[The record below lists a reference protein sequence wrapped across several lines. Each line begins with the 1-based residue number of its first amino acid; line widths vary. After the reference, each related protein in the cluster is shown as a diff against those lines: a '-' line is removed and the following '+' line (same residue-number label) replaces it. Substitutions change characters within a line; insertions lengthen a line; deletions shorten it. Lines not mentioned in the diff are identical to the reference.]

1 MVLSDN
7 MNTKQEIVFLVFVV
21 VALLFFMFPLIISLL
36 TKNYWYFFLF
46 FVSWIP
52 ALIIGK
58 IGGRLC
64 SD

>member
-1 MVLSDN
+1 MVT
-7 MNTKQEIVFLVFVV
+7 MNNKQAIAFLIFVV
-21 VALLFFMFPLIISLL
+21 FALGFFLFPLMIALI

-58 IGGRLC
+58 IGANLC

>member
-1 MVLSDN
+1 MKISNKIQIIAFLIFV
-7 MNTKQEIVFLVFVV
+7 IVAIGFFL
-21 VALLFFMFPLIISLL
+21 FPLIVALM

-58 IGGRLC
+58 IGAELC

>member
-1 MVLSDN
+1 MARGDN
-7 MNTKQEIVFLVFVV
+7 MNTKQQIAFLFFVV
-21 VALLFFMFPLIISLL
+21 VALLFFLFPLIISLI

-58 IGGRLC
+58 IGGHLC

>member
-52 ALIIGK
+52 ALIIEK

>member
-1 MVLSDN
+1 MVTMSN
-7 MNTKQEIVFLVFVV
+7 KQAIVFLIFVV
-21 VALLFFMFPLIISLL
+21 IALVFFLFPLIVALI

-58 IGGRLC
+58 IGAKLC